1 MSTTAKQD
9 DLLIKTMVITLL
21 TFLFV
26 EALLPDEFK
35 TVRHFYLVTQLLVL
49 FYLNVENEGEVTTAS
64 SSHVL
69 MAFIAFTIA
78 YMEISP
84 STT

>member
-1 MSTTAKQD
+1 MM
-9 DLLIKTMVITLL
+9 IVLL

-35 TVRHFYLVTQLLVL
+35 TVRHFYLVTQLIVL
-49 FYLNVENEGEVTTAS
+49 FFLGIVNEGKVTTS
-64 SSHVL
+64 SASHVL
-69 MAFIAFTIA
+69 MAFIAFTVA

-84 STT
+84 PAKS

>member
-1 MSTTAKQD
+1 MAKQND
-9 DLLIKTMVITLL
+9 FLTKNMVIVLL

-35 TVRHFYLVTQLLVL
+35 TVRHFYLVTQLVVL
-49 FYLNVENEGEVTTAS
+49 FFLSIENEGKVTTTAV
-64 SSHVL
+64 SHVL

-78 YMEISP
+78 YMEIGPVSD
-84 STT
+84 S